1 MRKILLTIIIFVMA
15 VFLLMMHMFLQ
26 PNVNVEK
33 QHQYSCKLIE
43 KEYNILLDPGEIISY
58 KCSYSRD
65 YACAIAFRLTDSHN
79 LKLKEMILKDE
90 DWIKAKTN
98 DDIVNTYIAYFI
110 SFDEI
115 LSDMKKLC
123 DNDDTYVKVIVWENN
138 EYVNRFSIMA
148 VNIQQ
153 GMLYYFTWN

>member
-1 MRKILLTIIIFVMA
+1 MRNILLTIIIFVVVA
-15 VFLLMMHMFLQ
+15 FLLMIHMLLQ
-26 PNVNVEK
+26 PNMEK
-33 QHQYSCKLIE
+33 RYQYSCKLIE
-43 KEYNILLDPGEIISY
+43 KEYNISLDPNEIISY
-58 KCSYSRD
+58 KCSSSRD

-79 LKLKEMILKDE
+79 LELKEMILKDE

-98 DDIVNTYIAYFI
+98 DDIVNTYIAYFV

-138 EYVNRFSIMA
+138 AYVNRFSIMV

-153 GMLYYFTWN
+153 SVLYYFTWN

>member
-1 MRKILLTIIIFVMA
+1 MCI
-15 VFLLMMHMFLQ
+15 
-26 PNVNVEK
+26 
-33 QHQYSCKLIE
+33 
-43 KEYNILLDPGEIISY
+43 
-58 KCSYSRD
+58 RD
-65 YACAIAFRLTDSHN
+65 S
-79 LKLKEMILKDE
+79 
-90 DWIKAKTN
+90 
-98 DDIVNTYIAYFI
+98 TYIAYFI